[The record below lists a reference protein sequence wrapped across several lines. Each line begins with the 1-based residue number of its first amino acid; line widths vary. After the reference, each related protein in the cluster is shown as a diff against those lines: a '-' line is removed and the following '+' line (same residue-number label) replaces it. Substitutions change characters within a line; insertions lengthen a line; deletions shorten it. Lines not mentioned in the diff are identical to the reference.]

1 MNMPSLQL
9 KHNGFYPIKNI
20 DKNIP
25 VDIAKKFC
33 KDFHITKDQFGRNI
47 YHFNKIEVEKVFNL
61 NDEAKAE
68 LKEYKRLR
76 NAEQRLNKKN
86 EEFFENCSVSYKDWT
101 VDRNGHYIKETRYFD
116 NVDVLVK
123 GNFASIT
130 IGKSVIKKHITKS
143 NVVLSKFK
151 S

>member
-1 MNMPSLQL
+1 MNMSSIQL
-9 KHNGFYPIKNI
+9 KHNGFYPMKNI

-25 VDIAKKFC
+25 ANIAKKFC
-33 KDFHITKDQFGRNI
+33 KNVHIVKDKFGRNI
-47 YHFNKIEVEKVFNL
+47 YHFNKIEVENVFNS

-76 NAEQRLNKKN
+76 NAEQRLNKKS
-86 EEFFENCSVSYKDWT
+86 EEFFENCSVSYKEWSI
-101 VDRNGHYIKETRYFD
+101 DRNGHYIKETRYLD
-116 NVDVLVK
+116 NVNVLVK

-130 IGKSVIKKHITKS
+130 IGKSIVKKHITKS
-143 NVVLSKFK
+143 NVVISKFK